1 MQSANTIKTVEVY
14 ECSVCGSF
22 HKKKEDCIECEKK
35 CKAKLNAKEQ
45 HKASKAQ
52 LRSILDYPRLNA
64 KSISELQTMI
74 IESSEKVSV
83 VLGVKVK
90 KTVLD
95 VRYTRRLITSHCTPI
110 GVHYQDVKEKDL
122 EFAGFSGSISFELE
136 VVDTAK
142 TQKYFF
148 SGYPG
153 SSVFDT
159 TFNRHGI
166 SGIHTGTG
174 GSNGKND
181 SNVRYRYDVTM
192 FLDDFPLIKEE
203 VEKYLKAK
211 EERDAFVAEF
221 DDSMDFVIAHDPI
234 VTVMNTEL
242 RNIQDQI
249 QNLQLQARD
258 RMKELDEHTR
268 TQYHKSSDAYVKSVD
283 DYLEQSFPGY
293 KTILKDI

>member
-1 MQSANTIKTVEVY
+1 MQSTNTIKTVEVY

-35 CKAKLNAKEQ
+35 CKAQQKAKEQ

-64 KSISELQTMI
+64 KSISELQTTI
-74 IESSEKVSV
+74 VESSEKVSDI
-83 VLGVKVK
+83 LGVKIK

-95 VRYTRRLITSHCTPI
+95 VRYTRRLITSHRMPI
-110 GVHYQDVKEKDL
+110 GVHHQDVKEKDL
-122 EFAGFSGSISFELE
+122 EFAGFAGRISFELE

-166 SGIHTGTG
+166 SGINTGTG
-174 GSNGKND
+174 GSNGKNGQ
-181 SNVRYRYDVTM
+181 NVKYCYDVTL
-192 FLDDFPLIKEE
+192 FLDDFPIMKEE
-203 VEKYLKAK
+203 VEKYSKAK
-211 EERDAFVAEF
+211 EERDALVAEF

-242 RNIQDQI
+242 RNISDQI

-258 RMKELDEHTR
+258 RMKELDDHTR
-268 TQYHKSSDAYVKSVD
+268 TRYHKSSDAYIKSVD

-293 KTILKDI
+293 KRITKEL